1 MKVEAPPGRVTAK
14 NRLFG
19 KNTRLNSIIH
29 GTTIPTDRVDVHA
42 PGHPIHGDVI
52 CFETVIRL
60 ASVRSD
66 IILSNKLRYGQ
77 EAKLRA
83 NAQFVDN

>member
-1 MKVEAPPGRVTAK
+1 M
-14 NRLFG
+14 
-19 KNTRLNSIIH
+19 
-29 GTTIPTDRVDVHA
+29 
-42 PGHPIHGDVI
+42 
-52 CFETVIRL
+52 CFETVIKL

-77 EAKLRA
+77 EAELRA